1 MIKHIKDNEF
11 EEEVLKKEGVV
22 LVDFYANWCGPCMM
36 LEPILEEISNSRG
49 NYDIVKINVD
59 ENPVSTE
66 KLNIDTIPTMII
78 YKDGKIVEKSIGLR
92 QKEDII
98 EMIENAKN

>member
-1 MIKHIKDNEF
+1 MIKHIKDNQF

-78 YKDGKIVEKSIGLR
+78 YKDGKIIEKSIGLR